1 MAVQAPSGEPL
12 PQLDLLWGRQV
23 SRARMSLLIAHRKS
37 VKLPA
42 SQIATRMGVQPEVI
56 YRLEL
61 EDRDP
66 RLSTVL
72 RYAHC
77 LGLDVDF
84 KELVA

>member
-1 MAVQAPSGEPL
+1 MAASPEPF
-12 PQLDLLWGRQV
+12 PQVDLLWGRSI

-42 SQIATRMGVQPEVI
+42 SRIAAQMGVKPEVI

-84 KELVA
+84 KEVA